1 MRRERVKLAMKLAVF
16 GKNWQRELHLVSF
29 NVRARAQVLF
39 GPLATRTG
47 SPHGEIATMT
57 KVPLLDL
64 TQQYLAFKDALL
76 PELEAMYAS
85 QQFILGPKVEAL
97 EARLAG
103 YCRSAYACGV
113 TSGSDALLVALMA
126 EKIGHG
132 DEVITTA
139 YSFFATAGAI
149 CRVGATPV
157 FVDIDPV
164 TFNIDP
170 AAIEARITPRT
181 RAVIPVHL
189 YGQCA
194 DMEAILPIAKKHNLV
209 VIEDACQ
216 AIGAE
221 CVAGRAGAM
230 GDYGCLSF
238 FPSKNLG
245 AFGDAGMVLTNDPA
259 RGERLAYLRNH
270 GMNPK
275 YYHKFVG
282 GNFRMDALQAGVLN
296 IKLKYLDGW
305 TQARQRNA
313 ALYDSLF
320 AGCAG
325 VKTPQVMPWCTRHV
339 RNQYIIRI
347 LDGKRQQVWD
357 ALKAAGIGCD
367 VYYPVPLHLQECFAS
382 LGYKAGDFP
391 ESERAAKETLAIPIY
406 PDLTEEQIRY
416 VVDTIIRSI

>member
-1 MRRERVKLAMKLAVF
+1 MKLTIF
-16 GKNWQRELHLVSF
+16 GKTLQRELHLVEF
-29 NVRARAQVLF
+29 NARACAQVLF
-39 GPLATRTG
+39 GGMGATRTE
-47 SPHGEIATMT
+47 SPYGEKTTMT

-97 EARLAG
+97 EARLAS
-103 YCRSAYACGV
+103 YCRSSYACGV

-126 EKIGHG
+126 EKVGVG

-170 AAIEARITPRT
+170 AGIESKITSHTKAI
-181 RAVIPVHL
+181 IPVHL

-194 DMEAILPIAKKHNLV
+194 DMEAIMAVAKKHNLI

-221 CVAGRAGAM
+221 CTLGRAGSI

-245 AFGDAGMVLTNDPA
+245 CFGDGGMVLCQDDA
-259 RGERLAYLRNH
+259 RDKTLHILRNH
-270 GMNPK
+270 GMAPQ
-275 YYHKFVG
+275 YHHHLIG
-282 GNFRMDALQAGVLN
+282 SNFRIDALQAQVLLA
-296 IKLKYLDGW
+296 KLPHLDNW
-305 TQARQRNA
+305 TAARQRNA
-313 ALYDSLF
+313 ADYRRLLGDCEGLVLPAEAPS
-320 AGCAG
+320 
-325 VKTPQVMPWCTRHV
+325 TTRHV
-339 RNQYIIRI
+339 YNQYIVRVKG
-347 LDGKRQQVWD
+347 GKRDYVWEG
-357 ALKAAGIGCD
+357 LKSRGIGCA
-367 VYYPVPLHLQECFAS
+367 VYYPIPLHLQECFAS

-391 ESERAAKETLAIPIY
+391 ESERAAAETLAIPIY
-406 PDLTEEQIRY
+406 PELTMEQKEAVAAALREL
-416 VVDTIIRSI
+416 TA